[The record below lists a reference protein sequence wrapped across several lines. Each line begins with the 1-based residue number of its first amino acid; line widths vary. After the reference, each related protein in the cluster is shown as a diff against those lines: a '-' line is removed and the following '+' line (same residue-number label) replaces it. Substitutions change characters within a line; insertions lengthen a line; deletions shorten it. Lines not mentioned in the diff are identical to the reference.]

1 MPSDLDSNSDIC
13 SVYFN
18 KLKIVEYV
26 DKHGKNVK
34 ACECLCGTK
43 IAWKGKTSGYS
54 SLRGHINTKHENWK
68 TEIVELRQIM
78 SDGGAQATLKDF
90 VKNQGAS
97 NTYAWLDFMRM
108 ISCYKSYV
116 ITTRYLQQL
125 VATINCLIV
134 QLIVV
139 DGRVSL

>member
-68 TEIVELRQIM
+68 TEIVELRQIT

-97 NTYAWLDFMRM
+97 NTYAWLDF
-108 ISCYKSYV
+108 I
-116 ITTRYLQQL
+116 ITNNLPFSFGGGQ
-125 VATINCLIV
+125 
-134 QLIVV
+134 
-139 DGRVSL
+139 